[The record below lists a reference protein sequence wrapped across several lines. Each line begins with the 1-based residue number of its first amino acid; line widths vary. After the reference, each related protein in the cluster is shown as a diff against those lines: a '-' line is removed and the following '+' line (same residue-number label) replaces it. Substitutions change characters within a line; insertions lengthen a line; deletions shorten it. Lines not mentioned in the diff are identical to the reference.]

1 MKIRIVQHGFESFS
15 GLLGDVR
22 FEDGLSVSEVNAQ
35 QADYVRAM
43 FVTEIVEVA
52 EGEQAAADEAVEVE
66 QPAAEQAV
74 EVEQVEQ
81 AAAEQ
86 DAQAEVAT
94 PDAEATEQVSE

>member
-22 FEDGLSVSEVNAQ
+22 FEDGLSVAEVNAQ

-52 EGEQAAADEAVEVE
+52 EGEQPAAEEAVEVE
-66 QPAAEQAV
+66 QVAAEQAV
-74 EVEQVEQ
+74 EVEQ

-86 DAQAEVAT
+86 DAQAEAAT
-94 PDAEATEQVSE
+94 SDAEATEQVSE